1 MPDDVAMDKV
11 LVLEKLG
18 AKVER
23 VRPGKPHTIVPS
35 VMLNRS
41 ASIIDEKQVSLNCMS
56 SSCSLTRFFVFISS
70 SYVTLSISS
79 HQR

>member
-23 VRPGKPHTIVPS
+23 VRPGRLHLVKSKGIK
-35 VMLNRS
+35 LNG
-41 ASIIDEKQVSLNCMS
+41 
-56 SSCSLTRFFVFISS
+56 
-70 SYVTLSISS
+70 
-79 HQR
+79 

>member
-23 VRPGKPHTIVPS
+23 VRPGK
-35 VMLNRS
+35 
-41 ASIIDEKQVSLNCMS
+41 SL
-56 SSCSLTRFFVFISS
+56 
-70 SYVTLSISS
+70 S
-79 HQR
+79 HLYSTVLMI

>member
-23 VRPGKPHTIVPS
+23 VRPGQSIPENMDNVKHADDP
-35 VMLNRS
+35 
-41 ASIIDEKQVSLNCMS
+41 ASIIDEKQVRLSRASLS
-56 SSCSLTRFFVFISS
+56 HALIRFLLFYSLS
-70 SYVTLSISS
+70 
-79 HQR
+79 

>member
-23 VRPGKPHTIVPS
+23 VRPGK
-35 VMLNRS
+35 
-41 ASIIDEKQVSLNCMS
+41 SLYWIFMTA
-56 SSCSLTRFFVFISS
+56 LMM
-70 SYVTLSISS
+70 
-79 HQR
+79 

>member
-23 VRPGKPHTIVPS
+23 VRPGKPY
-35 VMLNRS
+35 LLCR
-41 ASIIDEKQVSLNCMS
+41 D
-56 SSCSLTRFFVFISS
+56 SC
-70 SYVTLSISS
+70 
-79 HQR
+79 

>member
-23 VRPGKPHTIVPS
+23 VRPGQSIPEYMDTS
-35 VMLNRS
+35 SMLTTQRVLSMRNR
-41 ASIIDEKQVSLNCMS
+41 
-56 SSCSLTRFFVFISS
+56 
-70 SYVTLSISS
+70 
-79 HQR
+79 